1 MQIFN
6 SITTLYRLAK
16 RPRNRQWNTAIC
28 MNNFLRLSKTS
39 CQLRRN
45 ELRIKLLSSRKI
57 SHRFSSQQL
66 RQTQVSRLYL
76 NLLSVFASS
85 QGRVE
90 LKTKVLGYFLFFLA
104 IPLLLF
110 SRCFFFH
117 RNNNLSRFAGD
128 WSFHAKIVYPLP
140 QREKHSAVS
149 LRQLGRAIL
158 TSRK

>member
-90 LKTKVLGYFLFFLA
+90 LKTKVLGHFLFFLA

-110 SRCFFFH
+110 SRCFFFTEIIIYLALQVTGRSMQRSSILFH
-117 RNNNLSRFAGD
+117 RERNILRSVYDNLAEPS
-128 WSFHAKIVYPLP
+128 
-140 QREKHSAVS
+140 
-149 LRQLGRAIL
+149 
-158 TSRK
+158 